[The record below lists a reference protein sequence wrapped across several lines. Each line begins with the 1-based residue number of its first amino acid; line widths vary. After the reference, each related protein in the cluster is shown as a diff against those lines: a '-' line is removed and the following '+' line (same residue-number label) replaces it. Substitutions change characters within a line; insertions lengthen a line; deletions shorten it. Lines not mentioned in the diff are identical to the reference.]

1 MRYALKCLACG
12 KQYSLFFPR
21 QLCDKC
27 GGILEVVYSGLAEM
41 GALRKDFW
49 SYEALL
55 PEGEY
60 KHYKLGNTTLLS
72 AAKQGLFLKLEME
85 NPTKSFK
92 DRGSVVEIAKALEY
106 GYDEVVCAST
116 GNMAYSVAYYAK
128 LGGIRATIFVSKN
141 ANWLKIRNIQDTRD
155 ANIIRVDGDFTEAQR
170 RAIGYAKRKE
180 AFLTGDYGYRKEG
193 QKTLVYEIIA
203 ELPSVRNILIP
214 VGNATLFSA
223 TYKALAELKK
233 LGLVRRLP
241 RLIAVQASLTDPLVA
256 AYRRNEKVK
265 YQKPLTDAG
274 AIAVGYPTYGDQ
286 ALEGIRATR
295 GEAVDV
301 TDKEMEDE
309 RKAFYREYGLQVEM
323 AGVASLA
330 AFRKID
336 LEGQSVAVVSGG
348 NTLKP

>member
-1 MRYALKCLACG
+1 MRYGLKCLACG

-41 GALRKDFW
+41 ATLKKDFW

-60 KHYKLGNTTLLS
+60 RRYKLGNTTLLS
-72 AAKQGLFLKLEME
+72 ATKQGLFLKLEME

-155 ANIIRVDGDFTEAQR
+155 ANIIKVDGDFTEAQR

-193 QKTLVYEIIA
+193 QKTLVYEIMA

-223 TYKALAELKK
+223 TYKALMELKR
-233 LGLVRRLP
+233 LGLVHRLP
-241 RLIAVQASLTDPLVA
+241 RLIAVQASLTDPLVT
-256 AYRRNEKVK
+256 AYRKKEKVK

-274 AIAVGYPTYGDQ
+274 AIAVGFPTYGDQ

-323 AGVASLA
+323 SGVASLA

-336 LEGQSVAVVSGG
+336 LEGQSAAVISGG